1 MLDVLLVVLM
11 GAVRTSHLVLAAG
24 GSMLLLLLLLLLFV
38 LLNRRGVFRVKTFV
52 DVKSVLW
59 IEGERLDGADRRIC
73 ITGES
78 VLTKLTC

>member
-24 GSMLLLLLLLLLFV
+24 GSMLLLLLLV

-78 VLTKLTC
+78 VLTKLIC